1 MQMMTGDLS
10 GKVAIVT
17 GASRGI
23 GRVLAIGLAEHGA
36 TVVVNYKT
44 DAARASATTGAIAEI
59 GGSAVELQADVGRAG
74 EASRLVTETIER
86 FGRIDLLVNNA
97 GRTRFGPAAE
107 VTDEDW
113 DDVVHTNLRGPFF
126 ASVAAAGH
134 MREQG
139 GGSIVNI
146 SSCAAT
152 LMIDHHSV
160 YAMTKGGLEALT
172 RQLALEFAPLV
183 RVNAIAPAPTSNER
197 NLEYNPDYD
206 RDWGRVIPMGRVAE
220 AHDYVGPL
228 VFLASEQS
236 AFLTGEILH
245 VDGGWTLKGHTPTL
259 DGYDYEADRRRG

>member
-1 MQMMTGDLS
+1 MDRALS

-17 GASRGI
+17 GAGKGI
-23 GRVLAIGLAEHGA
+23 GRALAIGLAEHGA
-36 TVVVNYKT
+36 AVVVNYKT
-44 DAARASATTGAIAEI
+44 DAAGAAATAGAIAAT
-59 GGSAVELQADVGRAG
+59 GGSALELEADVGRTG
-74 EASRLVTETIER
+74 EARRLVEETVER

-97 GRTRFGPAAE
+97 ARTRFGPATG

-113 DDVVHTNLRGPFF
+113 DDVVNTNLRGPFF

-134 MREQG
+134 MRERG

-172 RQLALEFAPLV
+172 RQLALELAPLV

-197 NLEYNPDYD
+197 NLRYNPDYD
-206 RDWGRVIPMGRVAE
+206 RDWGRVIPMGRVAQ
-220 AHDYVGPL
+220 AQDYVGPL

-245 VDGGWTLKGHTPTL
+245 VDGGWTLKGHTPAL
-259 DGYDYEADRRRG
+259 DHYDYEADRRRG